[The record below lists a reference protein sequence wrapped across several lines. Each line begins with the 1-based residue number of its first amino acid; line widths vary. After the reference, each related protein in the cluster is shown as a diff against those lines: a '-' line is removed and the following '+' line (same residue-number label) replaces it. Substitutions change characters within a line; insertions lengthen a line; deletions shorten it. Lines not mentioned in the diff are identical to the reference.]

1 MTRRTAFDDY
11 VGARSKKSSEF
22 TEAHAKA
29 KREIAAVDSIV
40 RALDEARER
49 AHLTKAELARR
60 SGMPAETVRK
70 LFTAHGVNPELAT
83 ISRIAAQLGLKL
95 TLKRAQRTSVG
106 RSAECGSETRRRGD
120 GPGRSPASKGRS
132 GRASSFR
139 L

>member
-11 VGARSKKSSEF
+11 VGARSKKPNELA
-22 TEAHAKA
+22 EAHAKA
-29 KREIAAVDSIV
+29 KREIAAIDSIV

-70 LFTAHGVNPELAT
+70 LFTAQGVNPELAT

-95 TLKRAQRTSVG
+95 TLRRA
-106 RSAECGSETRRRGD
+106 
-120 GPGRSPASKGRS
+120 
-132 GRASSFR
+132 
-139 L
+139 